1 MQMVLGCRMNRER
14 RPTNGKGTDTP
25 SSVMLYI
32 RDRKGGEPNYFFCL
46 YDIIQQ
52 GKSKVLQMFI
62 YKLFTNEN

>member
-1 MQMVLGCRMNRER
+1 
-14 RPTNGKGTDTP
+14 
-25 SSVMLYI
+25 MLYI